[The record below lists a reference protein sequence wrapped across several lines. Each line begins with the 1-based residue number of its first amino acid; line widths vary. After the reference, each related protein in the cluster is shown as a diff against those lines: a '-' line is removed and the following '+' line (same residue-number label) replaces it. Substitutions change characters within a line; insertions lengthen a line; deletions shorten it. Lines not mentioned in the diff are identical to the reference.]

1 MREDQEEVEG
11 RDSKAAEQ
19 CEVLL
24 FSSSFWLLAVKKR
37 KRKKKGSWSQRVQE

>member
-19 CEVLL
+19 CEMLL
-24 FSSSFWLLAVKKR
+24 FSSSFWLLAVKK
-37 KRKKKGSWSQRVQE
+37 KKEKKGSWSQRVQE